1 MDFRI
6 TSKGQNVV
14 LSSLEA
20 VNTVCTALD
29 VAMTR
34 VVQVVLGQRLITGAR
49 TAPGEGRRESQRS
62 TEKERVRKSCS
73 LSGTD
78 F

>member
-20 VNTVCTALD
+20 VNTACTALD

-34 VVQVVLGQRLITGAR
+34 VVGVVLGQRFTTVAR
-49 TAPGEGRRESQRS
+49 TAPGEGRGESQRS
-62 TEKERVRKSCS
+62 IGKESTEDLLIE
-73 LSGTD
+73 
-78 F
+78 